1 MLCAKRPLNRNSI
14 NLSDPTQVRTL
25 KRRLGIS
32 GKDLRQIVEKAG
44 TSIAAITKEVDLEE
58 QDHTHLSAPS

>member
-32 GKDLRQIVEKAG
+32 GKDLRRIVEKAG

>member
-1 MLCAKRPLNRNSI
+1 MLCAKHHPNRHSI

-32 GKDLRQIVEKAG
+32 GVDLRRIVEKAG
-44 TSIAAITKEVDLEE
+44 TSIAAIIKEVDLEK